1 MMIITNG
8 TLRLTKFQ
16 KSANDARKMWIIK
29 PNDKESVI
37 AFEDSKNNI
46 ILIDNTDE
54 NLEMINNNV
63 FFVNKIL
70 GYAMCPKKNADGSET
85 KNYLHEILMRS
96 IDKPSEKHKYVD
108 HINRIKTDN
117 RLCNLRW
124 ATQSEQ
130 NMNTNKRTRK
140 ANARELPDEI
150 KDIELPKY
158 CVYYYDKRTDQ
169 HFFTIEKHP
178 NLEPGKRPKTTK
190 SKKISLLDK
199 LEQAKEILKE
209 LGASEEEELEKE
221 RTKLTEEY
229 NDILEAIKKPFEKTS
244 EQ

>member
-1 MMIITNG
+1 MTTTNANVVEIPMVCKYKIKNKNDRKLYKYKD
-8 TLRLTKFQ
+8 TLVYYTVKGDVFI
-16 KSANDARKMWIIK
+16 ADAT
-29 PNDKESVI
+29 N
-37 AFEDSKNNI
+37 EDLIKNNTWFI
-46 ILIDNTDE
+46 QQN
-54 NLEMINNNV
+54 
-63 FFVNKIL
+63 
-70 GYAMCPKKNADGSET
+70 GYASRNRKADDGTHRQE
-85 KNYLHEILMRS
+85 YLHEILMRS

-130 NMNTNKRTRK
+130 NMNTHKRTRK

-158 CVYYYDKRTDQ
+158 CVYYYDKKTDQ

-199 LEQAKEILKE
+199 LEQAKEILKN
-209 LGASEEEELEKE
+209 LGASEEEEFEKE

-229 NDILEAIKKPFEKTS
+229 NEILEAINKPFEKTS
-244 EQ
+244 KQ